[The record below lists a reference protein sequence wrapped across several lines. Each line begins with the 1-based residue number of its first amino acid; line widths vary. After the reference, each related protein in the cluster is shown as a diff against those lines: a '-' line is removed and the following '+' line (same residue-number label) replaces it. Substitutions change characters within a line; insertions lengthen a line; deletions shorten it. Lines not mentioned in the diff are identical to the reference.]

1 MVASNEA
8 QLRPSTDARAERYR
22 HAERR
27 FWGHYGLA
35 PVERFVEV
43 GSPPVRLRV
52 QELGSGEPVLFVNGT
67 GSPGAYFAPLLRGLH
82 RFRCLVLDRPGWGL
96 SAPVD
101 YSAASYRT
109 LTAELLRAPLTSE
122 TGVPRFIRLL
132 RSPLGR
138 IITRVPENRRMLG
151 KQLAA
156 LGHTAGSGPGQIPEA
171 FVDWHLAMSRE
182 TDWARHER
190 EMVRRVV
197 GRRGYVADLVLTDDE
212 IASIEQPT
220 LLVYGTADPIGS
232 LDVCDGS
239 PAASRGASWRSW
251 TEVVPWSGT
260 TTPSA
265 SATA

>member
-1 MVASNEA
+1 M
-8 QLRPSTDARAERYR
+8 
-22 HAERR
+22 RR
-27 FWGHYGLA
+27 
-35 PVERFVEV
+35 
-43 GSPPVRLRV
+43 
-52 QELGSGEPVLFVNGT
+52 
-67 GSPGAYFAPLLRGLH
+67 
-82 RFRCLVLDRPGWGL
+82 LVLLG
-96 SAPVD
+96 A
-101 YSAASYRT
+101 
-109 LTAELLRAPLTSE
+109 APLTSE
-122 TGVPRFIRLL
+122 IRVPRFIRLL

-212 IASIEQPT
+212 IASIEQST
-220 LLVYGTADPIGS
+220 LLSTAPPTQSGRS
-232 LDVCDGS
+232 TAGDGS
-239 PAASRGASWRSW
+239 PAASRGASRRSW

>member
-1 MVASNEA
+1 V
-8 QLRPSTDARAERYR
+8 
-22 HAERR
+22 RR
-27 FWGHYGLA
+27 
-35 PVERFVEV
+35 
-43 GSPPVRLRV
+43 
-52 QELGSGEPVLFVNGT
+52 
-67 GSPGAYFAPLLRGLH
+67 
-82 RFRCLVLDRPGWGL
+82 LVLLG
-96 SAPVD
+96 A
-101 YSAASYRT
+101 
-109 LTAELLRAPLTSE
+109 APLTSE

-232 LDVCDGS
+232 LDVWRRFTGRV
-239 PAASRGASWRSW
+239 PRGEL
-251 TEVVPWSGT
+251 EVVDGGGHLVWYDDPIRIGDRVT
-260 TTPSA
+260 RFLA
-265 SATA
+265 G